1 MVAVNHGFTVL
12 RRRAWI
18 SLACRAVLCSAVV
31 GACVTIGLSW
41 MAAWDESVPSPQGL
55 AQYRFVY
62 DADDIGGGESGESR
76 PAPLRWWTA
85 LTPRSWH
92 VGPRVWADRDIDA
105 ERAANPEFSLEAED
119 DQGRLWCVVWR
130 AGPGLSDSF
139 FVRRFTLVPSPQG
152 GPDEIT
158 WAELSNYLD
167 FGGDVRVRTGLPSG
181 VPAALVGRGTP
192 GATRFFTETQAE
204 WESARLPRWA
214 LLRGETPASTI
225 RIDLDPGA
233 PDPDVARR
241 VEWRAGGITT
251 EEVRAYGWPIRC
263 LVVRGWR
270 EDLEW
275 DDPAGSAQLD
285 TNKWW
290 SDGLCAIPPLRHPE
304 GAQLALPAT
313 GLPWKPLWLPFLANS
328 LILGVPLTLAGVGV
342 SRAARAGLAKFRGR
356 GDRCPRCGYSRKG
369 LARGAACPEC
379 GGA

>member
-1 MVAVNHGFTVL
+1 MASVDHGFTAP
-12 RRRAWI
+12 RPRAW
-18 SLACRAVLCSAVV
+18 SLPACRTVLCSIFI
-31 GACVTIGLSW
+31 GASLTIGLSW
-41 MAAWDESVPSPQGL
+41 MAAWDESLPSPQGL
-55 AQYRFVY
+55 AQYRFVS
-62 DADDIGGGESGESR
+62 DADFMGSGESGEWR
-76 PAPLRWWTA
+76 PTPLRWWTA

-92 VGPRVWADRDIDA
+92 VGPRVWADRDIEA
-105 ERAANPEFSLEAED
+105 ERVANPQISGEAED
-119 DQGRLWCVVWR
+119 DQGRLWCVSWR

-139 FVRRFTLVPSPQG
+139 SVRRFIFIPSPQG
-152 GPDEIT
+152 GTDERT

-192 GATRFFTETQAE
+192 GAARFFTETQAE
-204 WESARLPRWA
+204 WESARLPRWV
-214 LLRGETPASTI
+214 LLCGVTPASTT

-233 PDPDVARR
+233 PDPDAARR

-275 DDPAGSAQLD
+275 NDPAGSAQLD

-356 GDRCPRCGYSRKG
+356 GDRCPRCGYPRKG

>member
-1 MVAVNHGFTVL
+1 MPEWATAAARPLLRLDPSSMAAVNHGFTVL

-62 DADDIGGGESGESR
+62 DADAIGSGESGESR

-92 VGPRVWADRDIDA
+92 VGPRVWADRDIEA
-105 ERAANPEFSLEAED
+105 ERAANPEISLEAED

-139 FVRRFTLVPSPQG
+139 FVRRFTFVPSPQG

-192 GATRFFTETQAE
+192 RAARFFTETQAE
-204 WESARLPRWA
+204 WESARLPGGHFCA
-214 LLRGETPASTI
+214 
-225 RIDLDPGA
+225 
-233 PDPDVARR
+233 ARR
-241 VEWRAGGITT
+241 RRRRSGSTSTLERRTQMWRVALSGVRAGSRRRRSAPTAGRFVAWWCADGAKTSSGTT
-251 EEVRAYGWPIRC
+251 PLDRPSSTRTNGGLTAYARFPRFVILKARNS
-263 LVVRGWR
+263 RSPP
-270 EDLEW
+270 
-275 DDPAGSAQLD
+275 PA
-285 TNKWW
+285 
-290 SDGLCAIPPLRHPE
+290 
-304 GAQLALPAT
+304 
-313 GLPWKPLWLPFLANS
+313 
-328 LILGVPLTLAGVGV
+328 
-342 SRAARAGLAKFRGR
+342 FRG
-356 GDRCPRCGYSRKG
+356 SRSG
-369 LARGAACPEC
+369 FRSSRTR
-379 GGA
+379 